1 MTMPAIIEMTDVRKS
16 YRRPYNVALDNLSLV
31 VDTDSIYAFVGP
43 NGAGKTTAIR
53 IMAGLLAYDQ
63 GSVRIGGF
71 EVKEHKRD
79 VRQLIGYIPDM
90 FGFYD
95 DMLVEEYL
103 VFFAKC
109 YGVDTHKHQELTND
123 LLELVGLPQRRRDPV
138 RSLSRGMLQRLA
150 LARALINDPV
160 LIVADEPAANL
171 DPRARFELREMFV
184 LLREMG
190 KTIFLSSHILRELD
204 DIATH
209 MGIIEDGKIVVSGPI
224 TDVRA
229 NVLVHIKVRVSFLA
243 DVENA
248 QAWLA
253 QQPAVQQ
260 VYPAV
265 QDVTS
270 RSTLSS
276 QYPELLIYVN
286 GDEKAASELLHD
298 MIGMHFPVLSFTI
311 EQESLESLFLRL
323 TGEPAGG

>member
-1 MTMPAIIEMTDVRKS
+1 MSAIIEMTDVSKS
-16 YRRPYNVALDNLSLV
+16 YYRPYNLALDSLSLT
-31 VDTDSIYAFVGP
+31 VDTGSIYAFVGP

-53 IMAGLLAYDQ
+53 IMASLLAYDQ

-71 EVKEHKRD
+71 EVRDHKRY

-103 VFFAKC
+103 TFFAKC
-109 YGVDTHKHQELTND
+109 YGVDTQKQQTLTND
-123 LLELVGLPQRRRDPV
+123 LLELVGLPERRRDPV
-138 RSLSRGMLQRLA
+138 QSLSRGMLQRLA
-150 LARALINDPV
+150 LTRALINDPV

-171 DPRARFELREMFV
+171 DPRARFELRQMFV

-209 MGIIEDGKIVVSGPI
+209 MGIIENGKIVVSGPLA
-224 TDVRA
+224 DVRA
-229 NVLVHIKVRVSFLA
+229 KMLVHIKVRVSFLA
-243 DVENA
+243 DIDNA

-270 RSTLSS
+270 RSTPMS
-276 QYPELLIYVN
+276 QYPELIVYVN
-286 GDEKAASELLHD
+286 GHEKTASNLLHD
-298 MIGMHFPVLSFTI
+298 LIGMHFPVLSYAI

-323 TGEPAGG
+323 TGEPTDG